1 MEKWNLSK
9 NSDDL
14 LFRYFLGPLEL
25 ALKYDTLG
33 FDHWN
38 LPFYGTIMGNSRDMI
53 SSKYWP
59 YTSIWY
65 VLLMGTL
72 NIMVTLWEW
81 YRHIDIIQF
90 DPFWYIYIYVYI
102 YIHISYGI
110 GNLSDD
116 AWVGRFGG
124 GGHASLGDATCQ
136 AASLAHIFSGTPNLG
151 TFDCVKIHFLCTWK
165 QKTDYFMA
173 ISIHF
178 SRLCLFQFVSFIII
192 RPDLV
197 VTIYCENQH
206 IWWLINNVVSLY
218 YYPPSF
224 MKNQHIY
231 IYMYIHMNNQHIIW
245 WLRMVFLPP
254 LGHWSSGRRLLS
266 PCLQLAEL
274 ESCLGPAV
282 DATCKGFGEVWD
294 SFGLWYVHTIY
305 IYIYI
310 HKYMW

>member
-1 MEKWNLSK
+1 MEKWNLSN

-14 LFRYFLGPLEL
+14 LRYFLGTLEL

-38 LPFYGTIMGNSRDMI
+38 LPFYGTITGISWDMI

-90 DPFWYIYIYVYI
+90 DSFWYIIY
-102 YIHISYGI
+102 ISYGI

-136 AASLAHIFSGTPNLG
+136 AASHAHIFPRTPNLS
-151 TFDCVKIHFLCTWK
+151 TFDCVKKHFLCTWK
-165 QKTDYFMA
+165 QKTDYF
-173 ISIHF
+173 HPF
-178 SRLCLFQFVSFIII
+178 FQTFLFQFVSFIII
-192 RPDLV
+192 RPDL
-197 VTIYCENQH
+197 
-206 IWWLINNVVSLY
+206 
-218 YYPPSF
+218 
-224 MKNQHIY
+224 
-231 IYMYIHMNNQHIIW
+231 
-245 WLRMVFLPP
+245 
-254 LGHWSSGRRLLS
+254 
-266 PCLQLAEL
+266 
-274 ESCLGPAV
+274 
-282 DATCKGFGEVWD
+282 
-294 SFGLWYVHTIY
+294 
-305 IYIYI
+305 
-310 HKYMW
+310 